1 MTKPAIENT
10 DQHDT
15 KSESVIPDVTTL
27 RQRVLS
33 LPTLITII
41 IGATLLGSHY
51 GVFSILTGM
60 KFGQTLKAL
69 MYPNTS

>member
-1 MTKPAIENT
+1 MTKPGIEKT

-41 IGATLLGSHY
+41 IGATLLG
-51 GVFSILTGM
+51 F
-60 KFGQTLKAL
+60 AL
-69 MYPNTS
+69 WRIFDFDWDEVWSNI